1 MGQCDSLCSC
11 SEAISLSNSMP
22 AASSGLMISSV
33 VSMFEFE
40 LKPTDCGEEREL
52 LMICAGG
59 INVLDQGSKMCF
71 FPTLYAISLL
81 MF

>member
-11 SEAISLSNSMP
+11 SEAISSSNSMP

-33 VSMFEFE
+33 VSMCEFE

-52 LMICAGG
+52 LMICGES
-59 INVLDQGSKMCF
+59 INV
-71 FPTLYAISLL
+71 
-81 MF
+81 